1 MKVLI
6 RVSGVSCF
14 CNFDAQSTS
23 AVYAADVDDDA
34 ASLEEAMT
42 EWVKNLLRSF
52 SIEFTTELNWEKN
65 NSLVVTH
72 LPQECYP
79 FDYIEIFPV
88 RSLEDL
94 TGKIFE
100 EDGWAD

>member
-6 RVSGVSCF
+6 RVSGISCF
-14 CNFDAQSTS
+14 GNFDAQETS
-23 AVYAADVDDDA
+23 AVYAADFEDA
-34 ASLEEAMT
+34 TSFEEVAS
-42 EWVKNLLRSF
+42 EWVKNLLKSF
-52 SIEFTTELNWEKN
+52 SIEFTVELNWEKN
-65 NSLVVTH
+65 NTLMVTR

>member
-6 RVSGVSCF
+6 RVNGISCF
-14 CNFDAQSTS
+14 ENFDPQETS
-23 AVYAADVDDDA
+23 AVYAADFDDA
-34 ASLEEAMT
+34 ASLEEAAS
-42 EWVKNLLRSF
+42 EWVFNFLKSF
-52 SIEFTTELNWEKN
+52 SIEFTAELNWKKGKN
-65 NSLVVTH
+65 LLVAN
-72 LPQECYP
+72 LPLESYP
-79 FDYIEIFPV
+79 FLSVEIFSV